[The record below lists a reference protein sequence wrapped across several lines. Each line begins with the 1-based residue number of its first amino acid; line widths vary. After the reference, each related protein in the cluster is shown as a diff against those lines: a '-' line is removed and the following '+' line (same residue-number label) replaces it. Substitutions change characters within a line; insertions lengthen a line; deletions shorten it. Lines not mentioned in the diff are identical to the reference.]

1 VCFCASDIETVALER
16 RRVSESKEGH
26 RMDAAKLTPDLAA
39 QLAQADADDVLEVI
53 LELEPKSEP
62 PAAAPQSR
70 EEQIALRKEAFN
82 HYVAPVEEA
91 IHEAGG
97 EVDPD
102 GRAWINQTVK
112 ARVPAKGIEQL
123 SELEKVAA
131 LDVPHRLEP
140 DFG

>member
-1 VCFCASDIETVALER
+1 
-16 RRVSESKEGH
+16 
-26 RMDAAKLTPDLAA
+26 MDAAKLTPDLATR
-39 QLAQADADDVLEVI
+39 LAQADADDVLEVI
-53 LELEPKSEP
+53 LELGPQSEP

-82 HYVAPVEEA
+82 HYAAPVEEA

-97 EVDPD
+97 EVA
-102 GRAWINQTVK
+102 GRAWLNQTVK
-112 ARVPAKGIEQL
+112 ARVPAQGIEQL

-131 LDVPHRLEP
+131 LDVPHRLQP